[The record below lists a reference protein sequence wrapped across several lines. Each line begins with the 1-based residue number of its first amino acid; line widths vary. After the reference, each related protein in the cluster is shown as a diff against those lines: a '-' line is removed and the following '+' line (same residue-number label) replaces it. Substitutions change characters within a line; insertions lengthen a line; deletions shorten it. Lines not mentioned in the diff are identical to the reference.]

1 MIQPKIVEDYLEK
14 VASSHN
20 LQNFSDK
27 ETYPIPRLKE
37 NFEVITQTY
46 NLLNEHA
53 KFKIPIHSAGEW
65 ILDNYYVIDES
76 VKNIKLE
83 LPKHKYTKFLGLA
96 NGNYTGFARVYVLAS
111 EIVNYTDNKIDAIVN
126 NTANKASLVFL
137 FLNFSLKHTKKIIYV
152 TVIIKTYQLLYKE
165 VNI

>member
-1 MIQPKIVEDYLEK
+1 MQYKTLMIKGAILGKNQLEDYLEK

-37 NFEVITQTY
+37 NFELITQTY

-53 KFKIPIHSAGEW
+53 KLKIPIHSAGEW
-65 ILDNYYVIDES
+65 ILDNYYVIDEA

-96 NGNYTGFARVYVLAS
+96 NGNYAGFARVYVLAR
-111 EIVNYTDNKIDAIVN
+111 EITQ
-126 NTANKASLVFL
+126 
-137 FLNFSLKHTKKIIYV
+137 
-152 TVIIKTYQLLYKE
+152 IIK
-165 VNI
+165 